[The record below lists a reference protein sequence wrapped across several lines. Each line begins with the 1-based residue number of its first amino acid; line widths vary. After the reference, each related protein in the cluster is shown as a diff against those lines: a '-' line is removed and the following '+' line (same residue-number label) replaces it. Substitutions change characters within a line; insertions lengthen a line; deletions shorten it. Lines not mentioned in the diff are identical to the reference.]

1 MGQTMGSWEAIHI
14 DWIKERTAGKADES
28 GQLYNGKLISKYE
41 MNIYDLYHT
50 MKRQNL

>member
-1 MGQTMGSWEAIHI
+1 MGQTMGSWEAIHM

-28 GQLYNGKLISKYE
+28 GQLYNGKLISKHE
-41 MNIYDLYHT
+41 ENIYDLYHT